1 MDPVDSDARPVL
13 PDPTELPN
21 LRHLRLLVAAVET
34 NSLTSAA
41 HQLHISQPAASQAI
55 AKLSRIFGVRLL
67 ERVGNNIA
75 ATSEG
80 LVVLRR
86 AARVLQH
93 LRNVDLD
100 HRPRRAAMA
109 RPEGADHLERYA
121 SMAQLRAIASFATTG
136 SFALA
141 ARHLEQTE
149 SSVQRACRDLE
160 RIVAQDLFEGVQ
172 RNRLLTRAG
181 QALAACA
188 SLALKEVLLAH
199 AELRERV
206 GVFDSR
212 LVIGTLPLARTRLV
226 PSGVLSVM
234 ARYPSARIEIIDGSY
249 DALVQKLRFGTCD
262 LIVGALRGAAC
273 GPGLSESV
281 LLTDRLA
288 VVARKGHPL
297 AGRAVRPADM
307 AQFPWILP
315 RRDAPARGVYERL
328 AQRHG
333 WSAPSRGY
341 VETGS
346 LVALRGLLL
355 GSDALTLI
363 SPDQI
368 HYEYMTGLLAPL
380 DFPVE
385 EGDREIGITQ
395 LESALPSRLL
405 RSFLES
411 LEASAGEQQEQKG

>member
-1 MDPVDSDARPVL
+1 MDSLASEARSAL
-13 PDPTELPN
+13 PDTAELPN
-21 LRHLRLLVAAVET
+21 LRHLRLLVAAVES

-75 ATSEG
+75 PTSEG

-86 AARVLQH
+86 AVRVLEH
-93 LRNVDLD
+93 LRSADMD
-100 HRPRRAAMA
+100 HRPKRAGTP
-109 RPEGADHLERYA
+109 RPEGSDHLERYA

-199 AELRERV
+199 AELRERI

-226 PSGVLSVM
+226 PSAVLSVM
-234 ARYPSARIEIIDGSY
+234 ARYPSARIEIIDGTY

-262 LIVGALRGAAC
+262 LIVGALRGPVS
-273 GPGLSESV
+273 GPGLSEAY
-281 LLTDRLA
+281 LLTDKLS
-288 VVARKGHPL
+288 VVARCDHPL
-297 AGRAVRPADM
+297 VGRTVTVSDL

-328 AQRHG
+328 AQANG
-333 WSAPSRGY
+333 WSDAARGH

-346 LVALRGLLL
+346 LVALRALLL

-368 HYEYMTGLLAPL
+368 YYEYMMGLLAPL

-385 EGDREIGITQ
+385 NGDRGIGITQ
-395 LESALPSRLL
+395 LESALPSSLL
-405 RSFLES
+405 RTFLDS
-411 LEASAGEQQEQKG
+411 LAVSASEQQAGKA

>member
-1 MDPVDSDARPVL
+1 LDPLDCDGRLAL
-13 PDPTELPN
+13 PNPAELPN
-21 LRHLRLLVAAVET
+21 LRHLRLLVAAVES

-86 AARVLQH
+86 AARALEH
-93 LRNVDLD
+93 LRNVDMG
-100 HRPRRAAMA
+100 HRTRRAATA
-109 RPEGADHLERYA
+109 RPEGIDQLERYA

-149 SSVQRACRDLE
+149 TSVQRACRDLE
-160 RIVAQDLFEGVQ
+160 RIVARDLFEGVQ
-172 RNRLLTRAG
+172 RNRSLTRAG

-188 SLALKEVLLAH
+188 SLAMKEVLLAH

-226 PSGVLSVM
+226 PSAVLSVM
-234 ARYPSARIEIIDGSY
+234 ARYPLARIEIIDGTY
-249 DALVQKLRFGTCD
+249 DALVQKLRYGACD

-273 GPGLSESV
+273 GPGLSESY
-281 LLTDRLA
+281 LLTDKLS
-288 VVARKGHPL
+288 VVARRDHPL
-297 AGRAVRPADM
+297 SARAVIASDL
-307 AQFPWILP
+307 AHYPWILP
-315 RRDAPARGVYERL
+315 RRAAPARAVYERL
-328 AQRHG
+328 AQAHG
-333 WSAPSRGY
+333 WSDAARGH

-368 HYEYMTGLLAPL
+368 YYEYMTGLLAPL

-385 EGDREIGITQ
+385 EGSREIGVTQ
-395 LESALPSRLL
+395 LESALPSSLL
-405 RSFLES
+405 RAFLDS
-411 LEASAGEQQEQKG
+411 LAVSAGEQQASKG